1 VRTFG
6 RPRAFQNVNAADIAA
21 ALGLSDGA
29 VRRYL
34 SDGIHHLNAVLGTAA
49 DAGADGPTTDVQ
61 MTGGRSHR

>member
-1 VRTFG
+1 
-6 RPRAFQNVNAADIAA
+6 
-21 ALGLSDGA
+21 LSDGA
-29 VRRYL
+29 VKRYL